1 MFLYPFIEHWE
12 EFMRGEIRLA
22 LLLLGSLSIASQS
35 LADDQQRGPNGLLKG
50 VFRGVGSNNCMES
63 QNGFAPDL
71 TFQLNGFV
79 GKYQENTLSTAVFPG
94 DGTMTESVSGTT
106 YFQGDPNFFPG
117 NFAAGT
123 FVTKCQYTFD
133 MNANRS
139 FKLKGS
145 CNGTLPKGPAAGL
158 GSAVDGIV
166 AYGQLSDDG
175 NTIIV
180 GSPEPNA
187 NTLTLSSGYVAQR
200 LCGTSATY
208 LRVR

>member
-1 MFLYPFIEHWE
+1 
-12 EFMRGEIRLA
+12 MRGGIRLA
-22 LLLLGSLSIASQS
+22 LLLLGSFYIASQS
-35 LADDQQRGPNGLLKG
+35 FAEDQQRGLNGLIKG

-63 QNGFAPDL
+63 QGGFAPDL
-71 TFQLNGFV
+71 TFVVNGFV
-79 GKYQENTLSTAVFPG
+79 GKYQENFVSTAVFPG
-94 DGTMTESVSGTT
+94 DGTMTDSVRGAS
-106 YFQGDPNFFPG
+106 YFQGDANFFPG

-123 FVTKCQYTFD
+123 FVSTCQYTID
-133 MNANRS
+133 MNPNRS
-139 FKLKGS
+139 FKLKGG
-145 CNGTLPKGPAAGL
+145 CNGTLPKGPGAGL
-158 GSAVDGIV
+158 GSIVDGLV
-166 AYGQLSDDG
+166 THGQLSDDG

>member
-1 MFLYPFIEHWE
+1 M
-12 EFMRGEIRLA
+12 
-22 LLLLGSLSIASQS
+22 
-35 LADDQQRGPNGLLKG
+35 
-50 VFRGVGSNNCMES
+50 
-63 QNGFAPDL
+63 
-71 TFQLNGFV
+71 
-79 GKYQENTLSTAVFPG
+79 STAVFPG
-94 DGTMTESVSGTT
+94 DGTMTESVSGAS
-106 YFQGDPNFFPG
+106 YFQGDPNLFPG

-123 FVTKCQYTFD
+123 FVGKCDYTID
-133 MNANRS
+133 MNPNRS

-145 CNGTLPKGPAAGL
+145 CKSTLPKGPAAGL
-158 GSAVDGIV
+158 GAAVDGIV
-166 AYGQLSDDG
+166 AHGQLSDDG

>member
-1 MFLYPFIEHWE
+1 
-12 EFMRGEIRLA
+12 MRGEIRLA

-35 LADDQQRGPNGLLKG
+35 LADDQQRGLNGPLKG

-71 TFQLNGFV
+71 TFQLGGFV
-79 GKYQENTLSTAVFPG
+79 GKYQENFMSTAVFQG
-94 DGTMTESVSGTT
+94 DGTMTESVRGASF
-106 YFQGDPNFFPG
+106 FQGDPNFFPG

-123 FVTKCQYTFD
+123 FVGTCQYTID
-133 MNANRS
+133 MNPNRS

-145 CNGTLPKGPAAGL
+145 CNSTLPKGPGAGL
-158 GSAVDGIV
+158 GSVVDGIV
-166 AYGQLSDDG
+166 AHGQLSDDG

-187 NTLTLSSGYVAQR
+187 NTITLSSGYVAQR